1 MVSYEGMTSK
11 KGWFS
16 ITPALSYNKY
26 LNMIVGPRSVGKSVS
41 VAIFVLYNYIKTK
54 RKFIYVRRTKD
65 TLEMTA
71 SDWFT
76 SAVEIMKDNG
86 YDISFDYDA
95 KNYYIN
101 GEHCGY
107 ALPLNA
113 QQKVKGKDYSDCD
126 WIIFDEFIAFDGE
139 RYLGNKTNPL
149 SEYKALISLYQ
160 TVDRG
165 VGQAYRNATK
175 IIALGNA
182 ETFYNPLFMGTKADA
197 YLRLDAHFISPKN
210 VPWLVQLVK
219 REDSKASE
227 DYKDSIGYQ
236 LSDERTKAYAYENIS
251 KENTESEFVKKL
263 TIPMHGLCNFVWDGH
278 KMGFY
283 ADYKTGIFYVSG
295 HPSCAPNTFALTTSD
310 HRPNYFLAQ
319 HNNTFIKL
327 MRDAYDNGK
336 IFFENNHIKFYI
348 DNYLNFTI

>member
-1 MVSYEGMTSK
+1 MVSYEGMTTQ

-16 ITPALSYNKY
+16 ITPALSYNKN
-26 LNMIVGPRSVGKSVS
+26 LMMIVGPRSVGKSVS
-41 VAIFVLYNYIKTK
+41 VAIYMLYQYLKTG
-54 RKFIYVRRTKD
+54 RKFMYIRRTKD
-65 TLEMTA
+65 TLELTA
-71 SDWFT
+71 AEWFT
-76 SAVEIMKDNG
+76 SAVQIMKDNG
-86 YDISFDYDA
+86 YEFEFSYDT

-113 QQKVKGKDYSDCD
+113 QQKYKGANFSDCD

-139 RYLGNKTNPL
+139 RYLGSKTNPL

-165 VGQAYRNATK
+165 VGKPYRNETK

-182 ETFYNPLFMGTKADA
+182 ETFYNPLFMGTQADK
-197 YLRLDAHFISPKN
+197 YLRLDAHFISPKDTQ
-210 VPWLVQLVK
+210 WLIQLVH

-227 DYKDSIGYQ
+227 EYKSSIGYM

-251 KENTESEFVKKL
+251 KENGKNDFVKKI
-263 TIPMHGLCNFVWDGH
+263 TNPMQGICNLVWENHHMGL
-278 KMGFY
+278 Y
-283 ADYKTGIFYVSG
+283 ADYKTGIFYIS
-295 HPSCAPNTFALTTSD
+295 SKKNYAPQTFALSTQD

-319 HNNTFIKL
+319 HGNVFIR
-327 MRDAYDNGK
+327 MIRDAYDDGK
-336 IFFENNHIKFYI
+336 LYFENNNIKFYI
-348 DNYLNFTI
+348 DNYLNYTI